1 MLSETGMATRKTG
14 AKLPKGITP
23 TIFQILMTYVPES
36 LLEKTM
42 KYREV
47 DDSSEWRY
55 GTSKV

>member
-1 MLSETGMATRKTG
+1 MATRKTG

-47 DDSSEWRY
+47 DDSSEWGY